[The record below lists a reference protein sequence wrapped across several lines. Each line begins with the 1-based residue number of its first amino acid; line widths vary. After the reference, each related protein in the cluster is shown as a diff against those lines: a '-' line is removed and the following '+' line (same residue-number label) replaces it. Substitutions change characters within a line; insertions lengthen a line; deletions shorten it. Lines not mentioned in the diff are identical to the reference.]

1 MRSPSVCAQ
10 CNNRMSMSL
19 SIVLIPFQIGTRHGK
34 RRRAQ
39 PDATREYD
47 LRQRHARGKGQ
58 RRIQFSTAAICDEMR
73 CRFQNRTVFAKRR
86 DRRLSLVNKCLEPFP
101 RTIDPQ

>member
-1 MRSPSVCAQ
+1 MRPPSVCAQ

-34 RRRAQ
+34 RRLAQ

-86 DRRLSLVNKCLEPFP
+86 DRRLSLDNKCLEPFP
-101 RTIDPQ
+101 RPINPQ